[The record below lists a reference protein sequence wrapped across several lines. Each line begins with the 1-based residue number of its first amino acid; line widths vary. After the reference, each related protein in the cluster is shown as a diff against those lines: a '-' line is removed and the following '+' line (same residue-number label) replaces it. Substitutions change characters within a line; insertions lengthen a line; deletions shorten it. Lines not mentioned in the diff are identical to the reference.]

1 MSSQIPDFGKIMKM
15 AQEVASKIEAPE
27 SLKSGQLSQE
37 DMTDVLGKISKSVG
51 EMITPEMLTGEFNAK
66 EKTTGN
72 PKKNKGKSKI
82 KFSSS
87 DLVDIT
93 GQNESKSEKPSK
105 SDEKPSKSDE
115 KPSKSDEKPSKSDE
129 KPSKSDEKPSKS
141 DEKLEIKRK
150 KRYVEIE
157 STDEESDEDPTIP
170 RTKDM
175 TFTLSVT
182 LDELFTGAKKKLAL
196 RRQKLDTDGSYEEEK
211 KKLSIKI
218 EPGMIEEQVIRFN
231 HMADEKQGYDTG
243 DVVVTLDV
251 EDHTEFT
258 RIGNDLIIEREISF
272 AEAYSPIVYIKHLN
286 GKNYKITGPP
296 IEIFNNLDEEL
307 LKKIP
312 GLGMPVHGETKEFGD
327 LYIKFTCVNKTKITK
342 EILQTLISIFPPL
355 VKPFV
360 VKEGEDIIEEE
371 FEMVTESDLEY
382 LESSCSE
389 SESDSDSDY
398 DSEESETDS
407 DEEESEKEEESENIP
422 LCKNCDEEEK
432 NKVDVD

>member
-1 MSSQIPDFGKIMKM
+1 MSTIPDFGKIMKM
-15 AQEVASKIEAPE
+15 AQEVASQIEPPE

-51 EMITPEMLTGEFNAK
+51 EMITPEMLTGEFNVK

-93 GQNESKSEKPSK
+93 EKPSK

-115 KPSKSDEKPSKSDE
+115 KIETR
-129 KPSKSDEKPSKS
+129 
-141 DEKLEIKRK
+141 RK

-157 STDEESDEDPTIP
+157 STDEESDEDPTVP

-175 TFTLSVT
+175 TFTMSVT

-196 RRQKLDTDGSYEEEK
+196 RRQKIDKDGSFEEEK

-251 EDHTEFT
+251 EDHPEFT

-272 AEAYSPIVYIKHLN
+272 AEAYSPVVYIKHLN

-312 GLGMPVHGETKEFGD
+312 GLGMPVHGEVKEYGD
-327 LYIKFTCVNKTKITK
+327 LYIKFNCVNKTKITK
-342 EILQTLISIFPPL
+342 EILKTLADIFPPL

-360 VKEGEDIIEEE
+360 VEEGEDIIEEE

-382 LESSCSE
+382 LESSGSE
-389 SESDSDSDY
+389 SGSESDY
-398 DSEESETDS
+398 DSEDSETESES
-407 DEEESEKEEESENIP
+407 DQESEEESDPEKIP
-422 LCKNCDEEEK
+422 LCDDCNLDSCEINNDDNKKEE
-432 NKVDVD
+432 NQVNVD

>member
-93 GQNESKSEKPSK
+93 GQNESKS
-105 SDEKPSKSDE
+105 
-115 KPSKSDEKPSKSDE
+115 E

>member
-1 MSSQIPDFGKIMKM
+1 MSTIPDFGKIMKM
-15 AQEVASKIEAPE
+15 AQEVASQIEPPE

-51 EMITPEMLTGEFNAK
+51 EMITPEMLTGEFNVK

-87 DLVDIT
+87 SDLVDIT
-93 GQNESKSEKPSK
+93 ENGDNKVEKPSK

-129 KPSKSDEKPSKS
+129 KFETR
-141 DEKLEIKRK
+141 RK

-157 STDEESDEDPTIP
+157 STDEESDEDPTVP

-182 LDELFTGAKKKLAL
+182 LDDLFNGAKKKLAL
-196 RRQKLDTDGSYEEEK
+196 RRQKLDKDGSFEEEK

-251 EDHTEFT
+251 EDHPEFT
-258 RIGNDLIIEREISF
+258 RIGNDLIVEREISF
-272 AEAYSPIVYIKHLN
+272 AEAYSPVVYIKHLN

-296 IEIFNNLDEEL
+296 IEIFNNLEEEL

-312 GLGMPVHGETKEFGD
+312 GLGMPVHGEVKEYGD
-327 LYIKFTCVNKTKITK
+327 LYIKFNCVNKTKITK
-342 EILQTLISIFPPL
+342 EILKTLTDIFPPL

-360 VKEGEDIIEEE
+360 VEEGEDILEEE

-382 LESSCSE
+382 LESSG
-389 SESDSDSDY
+389 SESDSESDSDY
-398 DSEESETDS
+398 DSEDSETGSESEQ
-407 DEEESEKEEESENIP
+407 ESEEDNEKIP
-422 LCKNCDEEEK
+422 LCQDCNLDSCEINDEDKKEEK
-432 NKVDVD
+432 QVNVD

>member
-1 MSSQIPDFGKIMKM
+1 MSTIPDFGKIMKM
-15 AQEVASKIEAPE
+15 AQEVASQIEPPE

-51 EMITPEMLTGEFNAK
+51 EMITPEMLTGEFNVK

-93 GQNESKSEKPSK
+93 EKPSK

-115 KPSKSDEKPSKSDE
+115 KPSKSDEKFE
-129 KPSKSDEKPSKS
+129 TG
-141 DEKLEIKRK
+141 RK

-157 STDEESDEDPTIP
+157 STDEESDEDPTVP

-182 LDELFTGAKKKLAL
+182 LDDLFNGAKKKLAL
-196 RRQKLDTDGSYEEEK
+196 RRQKLDKDGSFEEEK

-231 HMADEKQGYDTG
+231 HMADEKQGYETG

-251 EDHTEFT
+251 EDHPEFT

-272 AEAYSPIVYIKHLN
+272 AEAYSPVVYIKHLN
-286 GKNYKITGPP
+286 GKNYRITGPP

-312 GLGMPVHGETKEFGD
+312 GLGMPVHGEVKEYGD
-327 LYIKFTCVNKTKITK
+327 LYIKFNCVNKTKITK
-342 EILQTLISIFPPL
+342 EILKTLADIFPPI

-360 VKEGEDIIEEE
+360 VEEGEDIIEEE

-382 LESSCSE
+382 LESSG
-389 SESDSDSDY
+389 SESDSESDSEY
-398 DSEESETDS
+398 DSEDSETGSESEQ
-407 DEEESEKEEESENIP
+407 ESEEDIEKIP
-422 LCKNCDEEEK
+422 LCEDCNLDSCEINNEEK
-432 NKVDVD
+432 KEEKDVNVD

>member
-1 MSSQIPDFGKIMKM
+1 MSQIPDFGQIMKM
-15 AQEVASKIEAPE
+15 AQQVASQIETPE
-27 SLKSGQLSQE
+27 SLKSGEQLSQA

-51 EMITPEMLTGEFNAK
+51 EMITPEMLSGSLNVK
-66 EKTTGN
+66 EKSTGN
-72 PKKNKGKSKI
+72 PKKNKKKLKSKI
-82 KFSSS
+82 DFSTS

-93 GQNESKSEKPSK
+93 DETPNEKPSK
-105 SDEKPSKSDE
+105 SEDKPSKSED
-115 KPSKSDEKPSKSDE
+115 KPSKKTNKD
-129 KPSKSDEKPSKS
+129 
-141 DEKLEIKRK
+141 K
-150 KRYVEIE
+150 KERRYVEIV
-157 STDEESDEDPTIP
+157 SNDEETDEDPTVP

-175 TFTLSVT
+175 AFTLSVT
-182 LDELFTGAKKKLAL
+182 LDELFTGTKKKLAL

-272 AEAYSPIVYIKHLN
+272 AEAYYPIVFIKHLN
-286 GKNYKITGPP
+286 GKNYKITGDP

-312 GLGMPVHGETKEFGD
+312 GLGMPVVDEEKTFGD

-342 EILQTLISIFPPL
+342 EIIETLSTIFPPL

-360 VKEGEDIIEEE
+360 VEEGEIIYEEE

-382 LESSCSE
+382 LESSG
-389 SESDSDSDY
+389 SESDSEFDSD
-398 DSEESETDS
+398 DS
-407 DEEESEKEEESENIP
+407 DTESEEESQDEEDSENTP
-422 LCKNCDEEEK
+422 HPAECEKDSCEVVEKVEEK
-432 NKVDVD
+432 IDVD

>member
-1 MSSQIPDFGKIMKM
+1 MDREIPDFAKIMKM
-15 AQEVASKIEAPE
+15 AQEVASKIEPPE
-27 SLKSGQLSQE
+27 SLKTGQLNQE

-51 EMITPEMLTGEFNAK
+51 EMITPEMLTGGFNSK
-66 EKTTGN
+66 EKPAGN

-87 DLVDIT
+87 DDIVDVT
-93 GQNESKSEKPSK
+93 EANESKS
-105 SDEKPSKSDE
+105 D
-115 KPSKSDEKPSKSDE
+115 KPSKSDE

-141 DEKLEIKRK
+141 DEKLETRRK

-231 HMADEKQGYDTG
+231 HMADEKQGYETG

-272 AEAYSPIVYIKHLN
+272 AEAYSPVVYIKHLN

-312 GLGMPVHGETKEFGD
+312 GLGMPVHGETNEFGD

-342 EILQTLISIFPPL
+342 EILQTLTSIFPPL

-360 VKEGEDIIEEE
+360 VGEGEDIIEEE

-382 LESSCSE
+382 LESSGSE
-389 SESDSDSDY
+389 SETDSDSDY
-398 DSEESETDS
+398 DSEETETDS
-407 DEEESEKEEESENIP
+407 DEEESENTP
-422 LCKNCDEEEK
+422 LCKDCDEESCEVVKKEK
-432 NKVDVD
+432 EKEANVDVD